1 MEDIKY
7 IKKVE
12 IENLWNKY
20 DIEWNL
26 NEDVNILA
34 GMNGSGKTTILS
46 LIVNIITAKLGTGT
60 RIVDNIKITFN
71 NNRYIIY
78 RKIKDTVQNLVEKSK
93 KDKFIKE
100 YIQEIKQREGNDF
113 KKILAIDGGLVSFE
127 NLQITPEEFQKILGI
142 SIINTF
148 DQPLKDN
155 ESVRKLTDNNI
166 NTELDLQIF
175 LLQKK
180 YLEYQLNIGKQ
191 AMKLLS
197 LNQKLTEPEV
207 DFKKDLFLD
216 TIDSLFEPTDKKINR
231 NENELVFK
239 LGEQVLTPY
248 MLSSGE
254 KQLIIILLTALIQED
269 KNFIFFMDEPEV
281 SLHTDWQEKLIGNIR
296 KLNSNAQII
305 IATHAPSVVVDGWM
319 DKIFEIPEIIIKKR

>member
-1 MEDIKY
+1 MENIKY

-46 LIVNIITAKLGTGT
+46 LIAGTINAKLEAN
-60 RIVDNIKITFN
+60 IVDNVKIIFN
-71 NNRYIIY
+71 NDKYITY
-78 RKIKDTVQNLVEKSK
+78 RQIKDTIQNLVKKSK
-93 KDKFIKE
+93 KDKFIRQYIKE
-100 YIQEIKQREGNDF
+100 LKQSEGNDF
-113 KKILAIDGGLVSFE
+113 RKIHSVNGGIFSFE
-127 NLQITPEEFQKILGI
+127 NLQITSEELQKTLGI
-142 SIINTF
+142 SIVTAF
-148 DQPLKDN
+148 DKPLKDY
-155 ESVRKLTDNNI
+155 ESVRKLTNDNVT
-166 NTELDLQIF
+166 TELDVQIF
-175 LLQKK
+175 LLQKQ
-180 YLEYQLNIGKQ
+180 YLEYQINIGKQ
-191 AMKLLS
+191 AIKLLS
-197 LNQKLTEPEV
+197 NQKLTESKV

-216 TIDSLFEPTDKKINR
+216 TIDVLFEHTDKKIDR

-269 KNFIFFMDEPEV
+269 RNFVFLMDEPEV

-296 KLNSNAQII
+296 KLNNNAQII